1 MRRLTVALTLLALAA
16 LAGSAG
22 AFTLAEWE
30 RYGYT
35 ISTYDARTLAMGGA
49 GLASAEGARGLT
61 VNPALLGKTEGIDV
75 ALSGMLVLAE
85 ESREVPLHDSFDGV
99 IAYNTYA
106 LNTEVYDRYV
116 GSIAFRPNLDVEW
129 MPVVA
134 VGYGPRI
141 DMSYGYHVQYRDPDF
156 ATEPADKILYDYYI
170 EGDGGIN
177 AFSVGLGQEVY
188 PDVYVGLDVDFL
200 RGEYDVS
207 ERWVYPI
214 DSDDEDVDA
223 FAEYNDVAGTQFS
236 LGVLYEGFHRV
247 DLAAVYRGSFTLEG
261 DYDIRTA
268 GGERGES
275 GNFEYKYPGTLAF
288 GIEYHPRNELMTK
301 VSCDVEFTQ
310 WSEFEDSLL
319 DEDPGLDDTVTYR
332 IGVEHAFFD
341 DTLARFGFTYRPSYI
356 EESSTTAAFSA
367 GLGLDVLGVRVDIGG
382 QVGLRDYDIDE
393 GRVRETTTLA
403 MATLTRTF

>member
-61 VNPALLGKTEGIDV
+61 VNPALLGKTEGIDI

-85 ESREVPLHDSFDGV
+85 ESRETPLHDSFDGV
-99 IAYNTYA
+99 IAYTTYA

-116 GSIAFRPNLDVEW
+116 GSIAFRPDLDMEW

-214 DSDDEDVDA
+214 DSDEEDVDA

-275 GNFEYKYPGTLAF
+275 GNFEYKYPSSLGL

-356 EESSTTAAFSA
+356 EESNTTAAFSA